1 MKIKNIAAVLLL
13 IWTCGF
19 SSVVSAA
26 EIQTVQLTEENQ
38 LVYTKDKAELAG
50 AFDGMAPGDSRT
62 VVIKIENQNSHKAS
76 FFISQKTTDA
86 LEEAGKASGGA
97 YEFQVEIG
105 NDTNRTS
112 LLDADAGGYAENVAS
127 AEGLAEIT
135 ELNEYR
141 YMTALNPGESADVYV
156 TLTLDGEGMDSANGI
171 DYSRAAGAMEFEFRA
186 YYADDRKPVVITNY
200 VTEHGKE
207 DIEEIKKTILNST
220 DYQKEQENALK
231 EHTRKKEE
239 MSASYKGFFQK
250 QEDVSRKIADLDKE
264 IYRLNSQRE
273 KLEEAGN
280 YQTNYMWEEYEL
292 TLHAAMELRNE
303 AFSDL
308 TDLKKQIAGIKDD
321 IRKLG
326 DVNVNA
332 IEDFKNLEERYEFL
346 KNQREDLIEAEVTL
360 KQIIEELDTAMR
372 RQFEEEFAKI
382 KEEFN
387 SVFKQLFGGGKGT
400 LELLEDEDILE
411 AGIRII
417 AQPPGKKKR

>member
-38 LVYTKDKAELAG
+38 LVYTKDKTELAG

-127 AEGLAEIT
+127 AEGLVEIT

-141 YMTALNPGESADVYV
+141 YMTALNPGESTDVYVTLTLDGEGMDSADGIDYSRAAGAMEFEFRAYYADDRKPVVITNYVTEYGEDNVVTKVVKKVIPKTVTEQLVPLANGVRTGDPLTV

-200 VTEHGKE
+200 VTEYGE
-207 DIEEIKKTILNST
+207 DNVVTKVVKKVIPKTVT
-220 DYQKEQENALK
+220 EQLVPLANGVRTGDPL
-231 EHTRKKEE
+231 TVTV
-239 MSASYKGFFQK
+239 SAG
-250 QEDVSRKIADLDKE
+250 VLV
-264 IYRLNSQRE
+264 
-273 KLEEAGN
+273 
-280 YQTNYMWEEYEL
+280 
-292 TLHAAMELRNE
+292 
-303 AFSDL
+303 
-308 TDLKKQIAGIKDD
+308 AGIV
-321 IRKLG
+321 I
-326 DVNVNA
+326 V
-332 IEDFKNLEERYEFL
+332 
-346 KNQREDLIEAEVTL
+346 
-360 KQIIEELDTAMR
+360 
-372 RQFEEEFAKI
+372 
-382 KEEFN
+382 
-387 SVFKQLFGGGKGT
+387 S
-400 LELLEDEDILE
+400 
-411 AGIRII
+411 I
-417 AQPPGKKKR
+417 AVKKRKVERKS

>member
-1 MKIKNIAAVLLL
+1 MKIKNMAAVLLL

-38 LVYTKDKAELAG
+38 LVYTKDKTELAG

-141 YMTALNPGESADVYV
+141 YMTALDPGESADVYV

-171 DYSRAAGAMEFEFRA
+171 DY
-186 YYADDRKPVVITNY
+186 
-200 VTEHGKE
+200 
-207 DIEEIKKTILNST
+207 
-220 DYQKEQENALK
+220 
-231 EHTRKKEE
+231 
-239 MSASYKGFFQK
+239 
-250 QEDVSRKIADLDKE
+250 
-264 IYRLNSQRE
+264 
-273 KLEEAGN
+273 
-280 YQTNYMWEEYEL
+280 
-292 TLHAAMELRNE
+292 
-303 AFSDL
+303 
-308 TDLKKQIAGIKDD
+308 
-321 IRKLG
+321 
-326 DVNVNA
+326 
-332 IEDFKNLEERYEFL
+332 
-346 KNQREDLIEAEVTL
+346 
-360 KQIIEELDTAMR
+360 
-372 RQFEEEFAKI
+372 
-382 KEEFN
+382 
-387 SVFKQLFGGGKGT
+387 
-400 LELLEDEDILE
+400 
-411 AGIRII
+411 
-417 AQPPGKKKR
+417 

>member
-38 LVYTKDKAELAG
+38 LVYTKDKTELAG

-127 AEGLAEIT
+127 AEGLVEIT

-141 YMTALNPGESADVYV
+141 YMTALNPGESTDVYV

-200 VTEHGKE
+200 VTEYGE
-207 DIEEIKKTILNST
+207 DNVVTKVVKKVIPKTVT
-220 DYQKEQENALK
+220 EQLVPLANGVRTGDPL
-231 EHTRKKEE
+231 TVTV
-239 MSASYKGFFQK
+239 SAG
-250 QEDVSRKIADLDKE
+250 VLV
-264 IYRLNSQRE
+264 
-273 KLEEAGN
+273 
-280 YQTNYMWEEYEL
+280 
-292 TLHAAMELRNE
+292 
-303 AFSDL
+303 
-308 TDLKKQIAGIKDD
+308 AGIV
-321 IRKLG
+321 I
-326 DVNVNA
+326 V
-332 IEDFKNLEERYEFL
+332 
-346 KNQREDLIEAEVTL
+346 
-360 KQIIEELDTAMR
+360 
-372 RQFEEEFAKI
+372 
-382 KEEFN
+382 
-387 SVFKQLFGGGKGT
+387 
-400 LELLEDEDILE
+400 
-411 AGIRII
+411 GI
-417 AQPPGKKKR
+417 AVKKRKVERES

>member
-141 YMTALNPGESADVYV
+141 YMTTLDPGESADVYV

-200 VTEHGKE
+200 VTEHGE
-207 DIEEIKKTILNST
+207 DNVVTKIVKKVIPKTVTEQLVPLANGVRTGDPLTVTVSAGVLVAGIVIVGIAVVIIFGLVKPISAYQMGETYARNMGVNVKVLRIALILLSSLLSACVTAFAGPISFVGIAVPHLIKLATRTAKPIILIPGCFLGGAAITLFCDGIARTVFAPTEISISSVTAVFLVPVVI
-220 DYQKEQENALK
+220 
-231 EHTRKKEE
+231 
-239 MSASYKGFFQK
+239 
-250 QEDVSRKIADLDKE
+250 
-264 IYRLNSQRE
+264 
-273 KLEEAGN
+273 
-280 YQTNYMWEEYEL
+280 
-292 TLHAAMELRNE
+292 AAMLR
-303 AFSDL
+303 
-308 TDLKKQIAGIKDD
+308 KQ
-321 IRKLG
+321 R
-326 DVNVNA
+326 
-332 IEDFKNLEERYEFL
+332 
-346 KNQREDLIEAEVTL
+346 
-360 KQIIEELDTAMR
+360 M
-372 RQFEEEFAKI
+372 
-382 KEEFN
+382 
-387 SVFKQLFGGGKGT
+387 
-400 LELLEDEDILE
+400 
-411 AGIRII
+411 
-417 AQPPGKKKR
+417 